1 MLSKIDDD
9 ITLID
14 PQKELDKGV
23 EKAEVYQP
31 ILLEAQWQTPG
42 LYLAQKVAR
51 NPLVRFVGENLQTDI
66 IQVVII
72 VEDDPEDLVD
82 SIFSAEQEMYN
93 KFNKLRFDVRLRV
106 IPVKESIEIIKKS
119 TIRNYDRD
127 IFKPKL

>member
-9 ITLID
+9 VTLFD
-14 PQKELDKGV
+14 PQKELDKSA

-51 NPLVRFVGENLQTDI
+51 NSLVRFVGENLQTDF
-66 IQVVII
+66 IQVII
-72 VEDDPEDLVD
+72 VVDDDPEDLVD

-93 KFNKLRFDVRLRV
+93 KFKKLRFDVRLRV
-106 IPVKESIEIIKKS
+106 IPVKESIEIIKKA
-119 TIRNYDRD
+119 TIRNYDKD
-127 IFKPKL
+127 IFKPK

>member
-14 PQKELDKGV
+14 PQRESDKGA

-51 NPLVRFVGENLQTDI
+51 NPLVRFVGENLQTDF
-66 IQVVII
+66 IQVIII
-72 VEDDPEDLVD
+72 VEDDPENLVD
-82 SIFSAEQEMYN
+82 SIFSAEQEMYI

-106 IPVKESIEIIKKS
+106 IPAKESIEIIKKS